1 MSAPDEA
8 KVIGYVAYASPIE
21 LVCDGDAC
29 VVAGSDADLR
39 AYITELAPAGGI
51 THTLKKT
58 RFGEIMRGMS
68 LGASYAFDEIAYNR
82 FYPLAR
88 REGYDFGPEDFSA
101 TGPGKG
107 VHLVRVQLKARS

>member
-1 MSAPDEA
+1 MSAAHDA
-8 KVIGYVAYASPIE
+8 KVIGYFAYASQTE
-21 LVCDGDAC
+21 VVCDGDAC
-29 VVAGSDADLR
+29 LIAGSEADLR
-39 AYITELAPAGGI
+39 TYISELGVGDGI
-51 THTLKKT
+51 NHTLKKT
-58 RFGEIMRGMS
+58 RFGEVMRGMN
-68 LGASYAFDEIAYNR
+68 LGAAYAFDEEAYNR